1 MRLFFAILVSGLAL
15 GAAEPQTETQK
26 TAARKPAAKPVRVA
40 QPLTIPEGAVAGAD
54 GDYHFTDAQGK
65 KWLYR
70 KTPFGVAKRED
81 TGAPALISP
90 ALISPATISPAT
102 ISPATISRSGA
113 PAAAAGS
120 AGLKAREDGD
130 VVHFEKAGPFGPW
143 KWDKKKTELDEAE
156 KAALQQAQSQ
166 SQSDSKVATKQD

>member
-90 ALISPATISPAT
+90 TT